1 MQKPVTMI
9 KLNNLQYHPNRDPEF
24 YRRTPGKEFRLQ
36 AFLGGSGNAQ
46 ARFESDGETLCESG
60 VSLPGAFDCRF
71 RFDSPG
77 TRIGTLTV
85 IRDGETFRREIRL
98 DVNERR
104 WVG

>member
-36 AFLGGSGNAQ
+36 VFLGGSGNAQ
-46 ARFESDGETLCESG
+46 ARFESDGETLCESK

-77 TRIGTLTV
+77 TRIATLTRCAASPAV
-85 IRDGETFRREIRL
+85 EGGE
-98 DVNERR
+98 
-104 WVG
+104 G